1 MTPTFIV
8 CHAPFR
14 GLFGYVAAHFFF
26 AAALR
31 FQGITRVFYP
41 YYAFPRITDP
51 NNVTLSAPLSNYC
64 KYFVLMQSW
73 MDSVISQI
81 QSYFVELAHV

>member
-31 FQGITRVFYP
+31 FQGHNSGF
-41 YYAFPRITDP
+41 
-51 NNVTLSAPLSNYC
+51 LAPTMRSHAL
-64 KYFVLMQSW
+64 LT
-73 MDSVISQI
+73 QI
-81 QSYFVELAHV
+81 M